1 MTIQALPR
9 IDSTKRV
16 FIDYSLIEPGY
27 GVSWG
32 DALQASWEMPYG
44 IAIAAHKP
52 RIDAEPMVGP
62 EEPWETAF
70 TLHTTLLED
79 EGVFRLYYTVYG
91 GQRETSY
98 EEPTS
103 YMLLYAESSD
113 GQTWNKP
120 RIGTVD
126 LEGSKDNNL
135 VYALNVSMNRPVP
148 TATVFKDPS
157 GTPDERYKL
166 IHRGVQPDGDYCVY
180 GATSPDGL
188 HWTPII
194 EPVIPNYF
202 SDTQIVARYSEEKG
216 KYVGYFR
223 GWTAHVRG
231 RIHGRRFIAYA
242 ETDDFKRW
250 PKPRR
255 IFSTDMHDNPGA
267 DIYTNAYSPW
277 PGADAHLMFP
287 AFFERQKDITEVRM
301 LTSRDGM
308 NWVAP
313 SREPIVP
320 VGDPGTS
327 GAPALD
333 WQSGAYA
340 GPSVVSLR
348 PDEFSIPITPS
359 SRTHNNKTNSPENL
373 YQEAYP
379 SVTGGYVGYICRASW
394 RKDGFTSLEAE
405 TEGAF
410 TTVPFTFEGGNLKI
424 NAWTRFRGEIRVEV
438 IDASEQTNTF
448 AGNITPGRSFE
459 DCDPISGH
467 RLLSHTVTWNGDADI
482 SALSGRTVRLRF
494 RMKRAR
500 LYAIW
505 FE

>member
-1 MTIQALPR
+1 MTNQALPR

-44 IAIAAHKP
+44 IAITAHKP

-70 TLHTTLLED
+70 TLHTTLMED

-103 YMLLYAESSD
+103 YMLLYAESTD

-148 TATVFKDPS
+148 TATVFKDPN
-157 GTPDERYKL
+157 GTPDERYKM

-188 HWTPII
+188 HWTPIV

-242 ETDDFKRW
+242 ETDDFTRW

-287 AFFERQKDITEVRM
+287 AFYERQKDITEVRM

-320 VGDPGTS
+320 IGDPGTS

-340 GPSVVSLR
+340 GPNIVSLR

-379 SVTGGYVGYICRASW
+379 SVTGGYVGYICRATW

-410 TTVPFTFEGGNLKI
+410 TTGPFTFKGGNLKI

-448 AGNITPGRSFE
+448 AGNIAPGRSFE
-459 DCDPISGH
+459 DCDTISGH
-467 RLLSHTVTWNGDADI
+467 RLLSHTVTWKGDADI